1 MDGQPISL
9 WGIFFFHAKKNP
21 GTLFMRNYILIG
33 QYIFIEYFEKPYN
46 YMGKTT
52 FLLFKFMS
60 TIILDKVQ
68 NDSKG
73 NGV

>member
-1 MDGQPISL
+1 
-9 WGIFFFHAKKNP
+9 
-21 GTLFMRNYILIG
+21 MRNYTLIG
-33 QYIFIEYFEKPYN
+33 QYIFIEYFENSYN